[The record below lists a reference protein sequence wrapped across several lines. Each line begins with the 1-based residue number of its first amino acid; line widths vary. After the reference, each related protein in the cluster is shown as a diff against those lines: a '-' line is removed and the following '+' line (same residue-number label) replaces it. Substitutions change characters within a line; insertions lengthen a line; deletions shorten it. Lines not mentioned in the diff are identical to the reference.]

1 MPDGP
6 PGGGASSRPGGGMAG
21 GPGKKTGES
30 PAKTSISGVA
40 VDSRE
45 VQPGYLFC
53 AIAGTRLDGNLFIPD
68 ALAAG
73 AAAVLTDRP
82 QAVPMTSSV
91 RKAIRQGRI
100 LVVPDARVAVA
111 KAAANF
117 YGHPAATLV
126 VAGVTGTLGKT
137 SVSQI
142 LYSILQV
149 AGFSWLP
156 GLIGSLGIR
165 YGEIHLPSHLTTPDA
180 VSLQRTFSQMASAGV
195 RVAVMEVSSHG
206 QLQHRVDEIPFR
218 LGVFLNLIPGEHA
231 DVHPDFASYVAVK
244 SRLLDQL
251 AAGSVLVYNHDD
263 AGVRRLVESKASEA
277 PAHERLWTPLGY
289 SCTGPGFTG
298 AFNEGTSCRATGDSG
313 GSGSENPGGDASLQ
327 GSFPLLTL
335 SNLALSLD
343 GSRFVLR
350 SHPVLGIPLVGGGR
364 RPPVELG
371 CEVRLL
377 GPHNARNAAA
387 AAAAALA
394 LGVPEESIQEALAG
408 LLPFRRRM
416 ERIYRGSFSV
426 LDDTTGHPESFRAL
440 FETVLLLAPR
450 RVWLLTATR
459 GNRGIAINRANAR
472 TIAAWTGRLP
482 LGGIIVTPAWDRADV
497 ANQASDAEVAAF
509 RGELDSAGVHYR
521 FFPELLPAVHAALSR
536 LKEGDLLVI
545 AGTQC
550 LDGAAEIVREALA
563 VPAQAT

>member
-1 MPDGP
+1 MRGIDFQVHPGEPARPDRTS
-6 PGGGASSRPGGGMAG
+6 GGRPGSRAGSGMAG

-40 VDSRE
+40 VDSRQ
-45 VQPGYLFC
+45 VRPGYLFC

-82 QAVPMTSSV
+82 QAVPMTNSV
-91 RKAIRQGRI
+91 RDAIRQGRV

-117 YGHPAATLV
+117 YGHPAANLL

-142 LYSILQV
+142 LYAILQV
-149 AGFSWLP
+149 AGSPWSP

-165 YGEIHLPSHLTTPDA
+165 YGEIRLPSHLTTPDA
-180 VSLQRTFSQMASAGV
+180 VSLQRTYSQMTRAGV

-251 AAGSVLVYNHDD
+251 VAGSVLVYNHDD
-263 AGVRRLVESKASEA
+263 AEVRTLVEARASQT
-277 PAHERLWTPLGY
+277 PAQERSWTPLGY

-298 AFNEGTSCRATGDSG
+298 PINE
-313 GSGSENPGGDASLQ
+313 GDASLP
-327 GSFPLLTL
+327 GLAGLSVLLTL
-335 SNLALSLD
+335 SDLALSLD

-350 SHPVLGIPLVGGGR
+350 SHPALGIPLVGGGR